1 MRMILIGRNSSFSH
15 DAMQRLGS
23 VYGLSPGL
31 CLPARRHLPDTVSH
45 PEAKATRS
53 NRERLPQM
61 SRGKASEPD
70 AALRVGRAGA
80 AAPLHLFSNSA
91 AVAESAP
98 DRFRH
103 CSFSGGGDHCQT
115 EPRRSGANA
124 QRKAQPQ
131 HNGSPSAQHRGLR
144 PSPPQAEADCSVLE
158 TVFWLSVFVAF
169 LVFLKWVHV

>member
-1 MRMILIGRNSSFSH
+1 MERILILGKNSSFSP

-45 PEAKATRS
+45 
-53 NRERLPQM
+53 
-61 SRGKASEPD
+61 
-70 AALRVGRAGA
+70 
-80 AAPLHLFSNSA
+80 SA

-98 DRFRH
+98 DRLRH
-103 CSFSGGGDHCQT
+103 CSQSAGGDFCQVV
-115 EPRRSGANA
+115 PRRSGRND

-158 TVFWLSVFVAF
+158 VVFWVCVLVAF
-169 LVFLKWVHV
+169 WLVVKVAHI